1 MFTGIVT
8 QSLPIHRITGNEEG
22 KTFELPCMVPDHTIG
37 ESILVD
43 GVCSTIIAVEK
54 GFFTV
59 EYMPETLRLTTFGVR
74 REGDTV
80 NLERSMT
87 LETLISGHVV
97 SGHVDTTARL
107 KSITDDGIAKT
118 LEFEISIGAQ
128 YLIQKGSV
136 TINGISLTVIAPTDT
151 TFSVSIIPHTW
162 QVTNLHEVKIGG
174 SVNIE
179 FDMLAKYIERQL
191 VWHKEK

>member
-8 QSLPIHRITGNEEG
+8 QSLPIHHIQGNDGG
-22 KTFELPCMVPDHTIG
+22 KIFELPCIVTDHTIG

-43 GVCSTIIAVEK
+43 GVCSTIIAIK
-54 GFFTV
+54 DGFFTV
-59 EYMPETLRLTTFGVR
+59 EYMPETLRLTTFGGR
-74 REGDTV
+74 REGDMV

-97 SGHVDTTARL
+97 SGHVDTTAQL
-107 KSITDDGIAKT
+107 KSIVDDGIAKT
-118 LEFEISIGAQ
+118 LEFEISTGGQ
-128 YLIQKGSV
+128 YLIHKGSV
-136 TINGISLTVIAPTDT
+136 TINGISLTVIAPTHN